1 MSKHTERAKELR
13 SEVPVSSNCA
23 QTVIIEGECSSF
35 SCFLSCCMNYGFLLK
50 RYVIWNIC
58 MAP

>member
-23 QTVIIEGECSSF
+23 QTVMRVYAKEIGLDEDLAAAIGRDRKS
-35 SCFLSCCMNYGFLLK
+35 
-50 RYVIWNIC
+50 VV
-58 MAP
+58 

>member
-23 QTVIIEGECSSF
+23 QTVMRVMQRRSGW
-35 SCFLSCCMNYGFLLK
+35 MK
-50 RYVIWNIC
+50 IWQQQL
-58 MAP
+58 AVTLAVE

>member
-23 QTVIIEGECSSF
+23 QTVDNRRRMQLLSLAVTHPVAQDIEQFKQAINNS
-35 SCFLSCCMNYGFLLK
+35 YH
-50 RYVIWNIC
+50 
-58 MAP
+58 

>member
-23 QTVIIEGECSSF
+23 QTV
-35 SCFLSCCMNYGFLLK
+35 MK
-50 RYVIWNIC
+50 IWQQQL
-58 MAP
+58 AVTLAVE